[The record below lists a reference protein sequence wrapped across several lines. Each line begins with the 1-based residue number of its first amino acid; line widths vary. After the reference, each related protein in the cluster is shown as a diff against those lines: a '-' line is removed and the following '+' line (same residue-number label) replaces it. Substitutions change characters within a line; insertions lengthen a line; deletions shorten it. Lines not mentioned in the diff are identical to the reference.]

1 MLGRLFYQTVQQVAQ
16 ITNDWHA
23 IAVADNMST
32 AQAQQRQM
40 TLLHVRLVLHVLT

>member
-16 ITNDWHA
+16 ITNDWH
-23 IAVADNMST
+23 AVADNMST